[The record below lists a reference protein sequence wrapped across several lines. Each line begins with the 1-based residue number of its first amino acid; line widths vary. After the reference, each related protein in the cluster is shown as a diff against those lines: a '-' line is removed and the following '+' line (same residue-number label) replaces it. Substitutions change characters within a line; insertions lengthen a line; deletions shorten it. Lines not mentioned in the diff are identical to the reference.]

1 MFIISIALITSN
13 KVRTVPTP
21 KVPHDFPQIQVEM
34 NDNVSDL
41 QTIAAIR
48 EIEAMVLRVDEET
61 EREFGQKIIRDV
73 LVFNQGR
80 TEVAVTSSIS

>member
-1 MFIISIALITSN
+1 
-13 KVRTVPTP
+13 VPQ
-21 KVPHDFPQIQVEM
+21 DFPQIQIEM

-48 EIEAMVLRVDEET
+48 EVEAMVLRVDEET

-73 LVFNQGR
+73 LVFNQGFYF
-80 TEVAVTSSIS
+80 TNSCNSL